1 MQAPAAPADVTAPA
15 PAAPTIEARDLDSVC
30 AIWPAVVELVR
41 GENALLGAVICEA
54 QPVAVDGEDLTLA
67 FASTAQ
73 FLKKKAED
81 RDYRAAVSEALRAVA
96 GGRWRLS
103 YELREE
109 QADADPSESPARSE
123 EEWVARF
130 MREFDA
136 EELTEDGEPVDAQD
150 ARADERGAQPVISNE
165 KGA

>member
-1 MQAPAAPADVTAPA
+1 VEDLSAPESSGPASTSATTAV
-15 PAAPTIEARDLDSVC
+15 RDLDSVS

-81 RDYRAAVSEALRAVA
+81 REYRAAVGEALRAVA

-109 QADADPSESPARSE
+109 LATVDGAASGERSE
-123 EEWVARF
+123 EEWVAHF

-136 EELTEDGEPVDAQD
+136 VEIADDGEPLDAQD
-150 ARADERGAQPVISNE
+150 AREDERGAQPVISNE

>member
-1 MQAPAAPADVTAPA
+1 M
-15 PAAPTIEARDLDSVC
+15 
-30 AIWPAVVELVR
+30 R
-41 GENALLGAVICEA
+41 GENGLLGAVICEA
-54 QPVAVDGEDLTLA
+54 RPVAVDGEDLTLA
-67 FASTAQ
+67 FAPSAQ

-81 RDYRAAVSEALRAVA
+81 PAYRAAVGEALRAIA

-109 QADADPSESPARSE
+109 LDSEERPSSPQHSE

-130 MREFDA
+130 MQEFDA
-136 EELTEDGEPVDAQD
+136 EEIDGEESEVGRPEPGVQD
-150 ARADERGAQPVISNE
+150 ARDDELGAQAVTSNE

>member
-1 MQAPAAPADVTAPA
+1 
-15 PAAPTIEARDLDSVC
+15 
-30 AIWPAVVELVR
+30 VVELVR

-81 RDYRAAVSEALRAVA
+81 PNYRAAVGEALRAVA

-103 YELREE
+103 YELRDELAA
-109 QADADPSESPARSE
+109 ADAPDSHERSE

-136 EELTEDGEPVDAQD
+136 EELTDEGEPVDAQD
-150 ARADERGAQPVISNE
+150 ARTDERGAQPVISNE

>member
-1 MQAPAAPADVTAPA
+1 MPAPDEPAPPSSAPPAAQDAPAA
-15 PAAPTIEARDLDSVC
+15 RDLESVSSL
-30 AIWPAVVELVR
+30 WQAVVDLVR
-41 GENALLGAVICEA
+41 SENALLGALIAEA

-81 RDYRAAVSEALRAVA
+81 PANRATVGEALRTIA

-109 QADADPSESPARSE
+109 LSPQDRPQASEQTE
-123 EEWVARF
+123 EEWVRRF
-130 MREFDA
+130 MEEFDA
-136 EELTEDGEPVDAQD
+136 EEITDESSPDG
-150 ARADERGAQPVISNE
+150 ARDIEVATSNE